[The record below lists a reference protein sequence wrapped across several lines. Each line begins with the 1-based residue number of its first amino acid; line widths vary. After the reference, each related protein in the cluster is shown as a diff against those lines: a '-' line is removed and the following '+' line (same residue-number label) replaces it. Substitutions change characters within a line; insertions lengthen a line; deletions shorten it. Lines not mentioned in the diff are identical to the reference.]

1 MVHLA
6 VSGMTAIS
14 TALVGMMAEVS
25 SIHIVFFVF
34 GIGGTLTGLIGFFK
48 SDIQKFK

>member
-14 TALVGMMAEVS
+14 TALVGMIAEVI
-25 SIHIVFFVF
+25 SIHIVFLLF
-34 GIGGTLTGLIGFFK
+34 GVGGTLTGLIGFFN